1 MAHIVEA
8 GWTQDLAQKR
18 LDIKLSQSLKAD
30 LSESNLLLDVFL
42 QKSEHLRR
50 ITAAMGFAGSDADD
64 ILQNVSIKVL
74 NQNQKDIDDDKVLG
88 WLIRVT
94 VNECIAEHRRKK
106 RFRRTAENMLQHHLK
121 HTKQPPTPPDDA
133 IRAEEVEMMRK
144 ALQKLDYSIL
154 TPLALRY
161 FCDYDAAQ
169 IARFL
174 EMNPS
179 TVRSRLRDARLC
191 LAKVLTKLR

>member
-42 QKSEHLRR
+42 QESEHLRR

-74 NQNQKDIDDDKVLG
+74 NQKQRDIDDNKVLG

-94 VNECIAEHRRKK
+94 VNECTAEHRRKK
-106 RFRRTAENMLQHHLK
+106 RFRRATEKMLQHHLK
-121 HTKQPPTPPDDA
+121 NTKPPSTPTNNA
-133 IRAEEVEMMRK
+133 IRAEEVKIMRK
-144 ALQKLDYSIL
+144 ALQKLDDSL
-154 TPLALRY
+154 LVPLVLRY
-161 FCDYDAAQ
+161 FCDHDAAR

-174 EMNPS
+174 KMKPS
-179 TVRSRLRDARLC
+179 TVRSRLRDARMR
-191 LAKVLTKLR
+191 LAEALKKLR